1 MTGDRPTAETVEVY
15 GAARERTALAW
26 QRTGLGVV
34 IGYFLLFVAL
44 VRHGVLALGALGVL
58 ALGALAAGVGVAL
71 AVLAVAFLPTARR
84 PRHEEPN
91 PWILLLA
98 VAVPVLTLA
107 VLGALVA
114 VIPLLKR

>member
-1 MTGDRPTAETVEVY
+1 MTVDRNGTEQVEVY

-44 VRHGVLALGALGVL
+44 VRHGVLAF
-58 ALGALAAGVGVAL
+58 GALAAGVAVTL
-71 AVLAVAFLPTARR
+71 TVLAATFLPTARR
-84 PRHEEPN
+84 PRREEPDA
-91 PWILLLA
+91 WVLLLG

-114 VIPLLKR
+114 VIPLLDR

>member
-44 VRHGVLALGALGVL
+44 VRHGVLAF
-58 ALGALAAGVGVAL
+58 GALAAGVAVTIT
-71 AVLAVAFLPTARR
+71 VLAATFLPTARR

-114 VIPLLKR
+114 VIPLLNR

>member
-1 MTGDRPTAETVEVY
+1 MTAEENPTEPVEVY

-44 VRHGVLALGALGVL
+44 VRHGVLAF
-58 ALGALAAGVGVAL
+58 GALAAGVAVTL
-71 AVLAVAFLPTARR
+71 TVLAATFLPTARR

>member
-1 MTGDRPTAETVEVY
+1 MTGLTGEEKAPEPVEVH

-44 VRHGVLALGALGVL
+44 VRHGVLAF
-58 ALGALAAGVGVAL
+58 GALAAGVAVTIT
-71 AVLAVAFLPTARR
+71 VLAATFLPTARR
-84 PRHEEPN
+84 PRHEEPD

-98 VAVPVLTLA
+98 VAVPVLILA
-107 VLGALVA
+107 TLGAVVA
-114 VIPLLKR
+114 VIPLLHR

>member
-1 MTGDRPTAETVEVY
+1 MTGEREDPVEVY

-44 VRHGVLALGALGVL
+44 VRHGVLAF
-58 ALGALAAGVGVAL
+58 GALAAGVAVAL

-84 PRHEEPN
+84 PRHEEPDA
-91 PWILLLA
+91 WILLLA

-107 VLGALVA
+107 LLGALVA
-114 VIPLLKR
+114 VIPLVRR

>member
-1 MTGDRPTAETVEVY
+1 MTGDRPTAEPVEVY

-44 VRHGVLALGALGVL
+44 VRHGVL